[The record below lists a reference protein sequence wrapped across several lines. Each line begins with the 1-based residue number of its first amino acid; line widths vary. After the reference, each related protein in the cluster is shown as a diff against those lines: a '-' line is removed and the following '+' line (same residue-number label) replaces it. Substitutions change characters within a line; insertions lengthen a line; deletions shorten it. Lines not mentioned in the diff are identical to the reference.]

1 MTREDLLHAIGTVE
15 ESRLA
20 RCEKHRN
27 PSVVTHR
34 EDSKMKNGGK
44 YCKQTKSRRMPRVW
58 LIAAIIAAMVFLM
71 GCAVAYVLSLDNL
84 VLGTEFI
91 EDRTGETEPRTRLS
105 LQGYVGSPSYQAA
118 KEWFDFLQTYDPD
131 GAIEFSDEANNVE
144 FPEDYQFYHLYSVEM
159 KEKLDQIC
167 QKYDLELLGPM
178 IVDTTAE
185 NMFRELGINGILRE
199 GAQAE
204 IEWSTGG
211 PGYFFRNGTFDI
223 EFRVTLTG
231 ENNPWPYDN
240 VVFFRC
246 HNKSSFDTVFLSMA
260 DPTQFEEW
268 NYTTSAGVEVLLVMG
283 PDGALIVADIGD
295 YFITVGGIESKAGNI
310 LDGEHTMTREGLEAY
325 AEIFDFSIRPRRL
338 TAEQVAAINARYDAH
353 WAEIEAKQK
362 EQNEKFQ
369 EYLGR
374 ASYDARVKFHL
385 ERDTEATRMG
395 YTFYDFDNNGVEE
408 LVIGRD
414 GYIEYIYTEK
424 DGETAEI
431 LGWLKMGDTYL
442 ATDGTLVIMSDNT
455 YRFFHVENGE
465 RIMDYWVERRTY
477 WGHSDESPWRLC
489 YGVDDDRPITEEEYY
504 EYCNFKERVVLD
516 MLPLTDYPL
525 PEPANYNTDG
535 RDVTLYNTA
544 TSYEE
549 MIRNYIINPVE
560 LQPGVFSEPKYA
572 MLDLDM
578 DGQEELII
586 DEEEYRA
593 VYTMTD
599 GELVCL
605 YSGASYYGA
614 GLNICRGNII
624 EIIHT
629 YSGENKVYCY
639 YRMSGTGGEMVEYLR
654 YDAER
659 NPQNPWFRS
668 TDGSGQDISLEPITK
683 AEFDRIRNTY
693 APLELEWKPITEYP
707 LE

>member
-1 MTREDLLHAIGTVE
+1 MNSNDLFDIIGETPERYVLDAANVNAKVIPMRKR
-15 ESRLA
+15 SP
-20 RCEKHRN
+20 K
-27 PSVVTHR
+27 
-34 EDSKMKNGGK
+34 
-44 YCKQTKSRRMPRVW
+44 RMW
-58 LIAAIIAAMVFLM
+58 LIAAIIALILCLV
-71 GCAVAYVLSLDNL
+71 GCAVAYVLSLDSMI
-84 VLGTEFI
+84 LGTEFI

-131 GAIEFSDEANNVE
+131 GAIEFSDEADNVE

-159 KEKLDQIC
+159 KEKLDAIC
-167 QKYDLELLGPM
+167 QKYSLELLGPM

-185 NMFRELGINGILRE
+185 NMFQELGINGILRE

-211 PGYFFRNGTFDI
+211 PGYFFRNGTFDV

-231 ENNPWPYDN
+231 KNNPWPYEN
-240 VVFFRC
+240 LVFYRC
-246 HNKSSFDTVFLSMA
+246 HNKKSFDAVTVGMD
-260 DPTQFEEW
+260 DPSAYEEW
-268 NYTTSAGVEVLLVMG
+268 NYTTSSGVEVLLVKG
-283 PDGALIVADIGD
+283 PESAMIVADIGD
-295 YFITVGGIESKAGNI
+295 YFITVGSIETKAGNI

-325 AEIFDFSIRPRRL
+325 AEIFDLSIRPQRL
-338 TAEQVAAINARYDAH
+338 TDEQISTVKARYEAH
-353 WAEIEAKQK
+353 WAEINAQLEQK
-362 EQNEKFQ
+362 NEEFQ
-369 EYLGR
+369 EYIGR

-414 GYIEYIYTEK
+414 GYISHIYTEK
-424 DGETAEI
+424 DGETAAI
-431 LGWLKMGDTYL
+431 QDWFQSTPTYL
-442 ATDGTLVIMSDNT
+442 ATDGTLVNMSGNT

-465 RIMDYWVERRTY
+465 RVHDYWIEIRSY

-489 YGVDDDRPITEEEYY
+489 YSVDDDRPITEEEYH
-504 EYCNFKERVVLD
+504 EYCNSKERVVLD

-544 TSYEE
+544 SSYEE

-572 MLDLDM
+572 LLDLDH

-593 VYTMTD
+593 IYTMID
-599 GELVCL
+599 GKLVCM
-605 YSGASYYGA
+605 YSGASYYDT
-614 GLNICRGNII
+614 GLNICRGNVI
-624 EIIHT
+624 EIIHS

-639 YRMSGTGGEMVEYLR
+639 YRMSGTTGEMVEYLR

-683 AEFDRIRNTY
+683 AEFSRIRNTY
-693 APLELEWKPITEYP
+693 APLELDWKPVTEYP
-707 LE
+707 LS

>member
-1 MTREDLLHAIGTVE
+1 MRREDLFEAIGMVK
-15 ESRLA
+15 ESQLA
-20 RCEKHRN
+20 VCEKHRN

-34 EDSKMKNGGK
+34 EDSKMKNGK
-44 YCKQTKSRRMPRVW
+44 YSANSKRKGMPKIW

-84 VLGTEFI
+84 VLGTEYI
-91 EDRTGETEPRTRLS
+91 EDRTGITEPRTQLS
-105 LQGYVGSPSYQAA
+105 LQGFVGSNSYQAA

-131 GAIEFSDEANNVE
+131 GAIEFSDEADSVE
-144 FPEDYQFYHLYSVEM
+144 FPEDYQFYFLYSMEM
-159 KEKLDQIC
+159 KQKLDEIC
-167 QKYDLELLGPM
+167 EKYDLDLLGPM
-178 IVDTTAE
+178 LVDTTAD

-199 GAQAE
+199 EAQAE
-204 IEWSTGG
+204 IEWSQGG
-211 PGYFFRNGTFDI
+211 PGYFFKDGSFKV
-223 EFRVTLTG
+223 ECYVTLTG
-231 ENNPWPYDN
+231 ENNPWPFDN
-240 VVFFRC
+240 LISFRC
-246 HNKSSFDTVFLSMA
+246 HNKNSFDAVFLSME
-260 DPTQFEEW
+260 DPTQYEQW
-268 NYTTSAGVEVLLVMG
+268 NYITSAGVEVLLVMSS
-283 PDGALIVADIGD
+283 DGALIVADIGD
-295 YFITVGGIESKAGNI
+295 YFITVGSIETKAGNI

-325 AEIFDFSIRPRRL
+325 ADIFDFSIHPQRL
-338 TAEQVAAINARYDAH
+338 TDEQIATIKARYEAH
-353 WAEIEAKQK
+353 WAEIEA
-362 EQNEKFQ
+362 EQEKGNAEFQ
-369 EYLGR
+369 EHLGR
-374 ASYDARVKFHL
+374 ASYDARVRFHL
-385 ERDTEATRMG
+385 EGDTEATRMG
-395 YTFYDFDNNGVEE
+395 YTFYDFDDNGVDE

-424 DGETAEI
+424 NGETAEI
-431 LGWLKMGDTYL
+431 LGWLKMGDSYL
-442 ATDGTLVIMSDNT
+442 ATDGTLVIMSDNM

-465 RIMDYWVERRTY
+465 RIMDYWVEHRTY

-489 YGVDDDRPITEEEYY
+489 YSIDDDRPITEEEYH
-504 EYCNFKERVVLD
+504 EYCNAKERVVLD
-516 MLPLTDYPL
+516 MRPLIDYPL

-535 RDVTLYNTA
+535 RDVTFYNTA

-572 MLDLDM
+572 LIDLDR
-578 DGQEELII
+578 DGQDELII
-586 DEEEYRA
+586 DEEEYRG

-599 GELVCL
+599 GKLVCV

-614 GLNICRGNII
+614 GLNICRSNVI
-624 EIIHT
+624 EIIHS
-629 YSGENKVYCY
+629 YSGENKAYCY
-639 YRMSGTGGEMVEYLR
+639 YRMSGITGEMVEYLR

-668 TDGSGQDISLEPITK
+668 IDGSGQDISLEPITK